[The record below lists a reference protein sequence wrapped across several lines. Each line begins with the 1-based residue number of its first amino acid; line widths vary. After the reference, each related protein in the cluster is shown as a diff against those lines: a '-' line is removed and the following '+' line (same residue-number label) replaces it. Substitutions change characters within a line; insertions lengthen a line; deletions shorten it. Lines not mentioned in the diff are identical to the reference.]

1 MRAPDSKEN
10 RGVESVPP
18 SISYRNGSFLPKVS
32 MSKDVCVIVG
42 AGPGN
47 GAAMGAEFAAAGYRV
62 VLCAR
67 NKEKLNGIAE
77 KIPGASAYAYDVKD
91 TTAAHEIFARIRREI
106 GPVDVLVYNA
116 GAGAFANID
125 KATLEDF
132 QSAWEVNCRG
142 LFLAV
147 KEVLPDMRAA
157 GKGSI
162 IVIGATASIKGGANF
177 APFASAKAGQRGLTQ
192 SLARHLGPEKIH
204 VSYVVL
210 DGVVNLQR
218 TRQQMPDKAD
228 EFYLE
233 PSQIAKTVLFL
244 AQQPPQAWSF
254 ELDLRPFG
262 EKW

>member
-1 MRAPDSKEN
+1 
-10 RGVESVPP
+10 V
-18 SISYRNGSFLPKVS
+18 
-32 MSKDVCVIVG
+32 
-42 AGPGN
+42 
-47 GAAMGAEFAAAGYRV
+47 
-62 VLCAR
+62 R

-77 KIPGASAYAYDVKD
+77 KIP
-91 TTAAHEIFARIRREI
+91 
-106 GPVDVLVYNA
+106 

-132 QSAWEVNCRG
+132 QSGWEVNCGG

-157 GKGSI
+157 EKGSI

-177 APFASAKAGQRGLTQ
+177 APFASAKAG
-192 SLARHLGPEKIH
+192 
-204 VSYVVL
+204 
-210 DGVVNLQR
+210 
-218 TRQQMPDKAD
+218 
-228 EFYLE
+228 
-233 PSQIAKTVLFL
+233 TVLFL